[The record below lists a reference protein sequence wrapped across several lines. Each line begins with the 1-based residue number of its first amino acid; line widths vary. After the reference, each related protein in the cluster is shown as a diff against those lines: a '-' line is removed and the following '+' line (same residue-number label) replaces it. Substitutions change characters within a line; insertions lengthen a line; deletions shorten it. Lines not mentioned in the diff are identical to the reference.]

1 MKVTITTTR
10 EVNQSGRSKM
20 GRSLIYIKSPL
31 DDLADKFAC
40 NYGVYG
46 LKFKSKT
53 WDKVC
58 RQVNKT
64 HIVELKKLFPEAL
77 EIKFS
82 RTAACKCGCSP
93 SYIMKHEPNQWGKN
107 FWVDIEVTE
116 VESKLVWSSINCLR
130 FQLELKKEIRDHETV
145 AA

>member
-10 EVNQSGRSKM
+10 EVNRTGRSKM
-20 GRSLIYIKSPL
+20 GRSLIYVKSPL

-46 LKFKSKT
+46 LPFKSKT

-58 RQVNKT
+58 RQVTKI
-64 HIVELKKLFPEAL
+64 HVVELKKLFPEAL

-82 RTAACKCGCSP
+82 RTAGCRCGCSP
-93 SYIMKHEPNQWGKN
+93 GYIMKHEPNQWGKN
-107 FWVDIEVTE
+107 FWVDIEASE
-116 VESKLVWSSINCLR
+116 VENKLVWNSINCLR
-130 FQLELKKEIRDHETV
+130 FQLELKKEIRDHEIV